1 LKQFCLCV
9 GDQMSIHSNRIAL
22 FIDGANLFATA
33 KSLGFDIDY
42 RRLLAEF
49 QNRGSVVRAFYYT
62 MIVDD
67 LEFSSIR
74 PLVDW
79 LDYNGYTAVTK
90 PIKEFKDANGRRKV
104 KANIDIELA
113 VDAMEMSQHI
123 DEMVLF
129 SGDGDFRSLVEAV
142 QRRGVRV
149 TVVSTISTQPAMI
162 ADELRRQADVFLDL
176 RELQPRIAR
185 DPVERPLANA
195 DRAPRT
201 HSKRPTPSL

>member
-1 LKQFCLCV
+1 
-9 GDQMSIHSNRIAL
+9 MSVHSNRIAL

-33 KSLGFDIDY
+33 RSLGFDVDY
-42 RRLLAEF
+42 RRMLAEF

-62 MIVDD
+62 AVVED
-67 LEFSSIR
+67 LEFSSVR

-90 PIKEFKDANGRRKV
+90 PIKEFRDANGRRKA

-113 VDAMEMSQHI
+113 VDAMEMSEHI
-123 DEMVLF
+123 DEMFLF
-129 SGDGDFRSLVEAV
+129 SGDGDFRSLVEAM

-149 TVVSTISTQPAMI
+149 TIVSTISTQPAMI
-162 ADELRRQADVFLDL
+162 ADELRRQGDVFLDL

-185 DPVERPLANA
+185 DPVERPPGTA
-195 DRAPRT
+195 DRVPRT
-201 HSKRPTPSL
+201 HTKRATPSL

>member
-1 LKQFCLCV
+1 
-9 GDQMSIHSNRIAL
+9 MSVHSNRIAL

-33 KSLGFDIDY
+33 RSLGFDVDY
-42 RRLLAEF
+42 RRMLAEF

-62 MIVDD
+62 AVVED
-67 LEFSSIR
+67 LEFSSVR

-90 PIKEFKDANGRRKV
+90 PIKEFRDANGRRKAKA

-113 VDAMEMSQHI
+113 VDAMEMSEHI
-123 DEMVLF
+123 DEMFLF
-129 SGDGDFRSLVEAV
+129 SGDGDFRSLVEAM

-149 TVVSTISTQPAMI
+149 TIVSTISTQPAMI
-162 ADELRRQADVFLDL
+162 ADELRRQGDVFLDL

-185 DPVERPLANA
+185 DPVERPLETAN
-195 DRAPRT
+195 RVPKT
-201 HSKRPTPSL
+201 HTKRRTPSL